1 MRRESMLKKEVEQ
14 IDNPCFRFSS
24 NSSLLKRII
33 KKKKLSSS
41 FEKENASKKAWFQYD
56 VKFEGYFHPFN
67 INNGPIKKKYTRE
80 KFFDKLFPS
89 LTFTQNQFL
98 QANIIIVIIKI

>member
-24 NSSLLKRII
+24 NSSLLKRIV

-67 INNGPIKKKYTRE
+67 INNGPIKKNTRG
-80 KFFDKLFPS
+80 KNFLTNYFPS
-89 LTFTQNQFL
+89 
-98 QANIIIVIIKI
+98 